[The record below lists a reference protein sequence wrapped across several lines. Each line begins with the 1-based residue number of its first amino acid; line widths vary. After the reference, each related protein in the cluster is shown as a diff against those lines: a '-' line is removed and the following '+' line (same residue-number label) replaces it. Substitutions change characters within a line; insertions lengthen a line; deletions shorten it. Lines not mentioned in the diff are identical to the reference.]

1 LKASIPSTVVA
12 ALLVG
17 CSGAPVEEG
26 FFFPTWSAE
35 GDVPAGEVFGSLIE
49 DDRCL
54 YVEAND
60 QRTLVVWEDG
70 MGFEN
75 GALLDASGSPIA
87 QVGEAIHGGGGYYG
101 SRSHIENLSG
111 SRFRNDVF
119 RRALTA
125 TVTRSSTR
133 SRQVRWT
140 SEDVR
145 GCSVTGVTR
154 PNSFERPVY
163 A

>member
-1 LKASIPSTVVA
+1 LKASVASTIVT
-12 ALLVG
+12 ALLAG
-17 CSGAPVEEG
+17 CSGASVEQG

-35 GDVPAGEVFGSLIE
+35 GDVPGGQVFGTLIE

-75 GALLDASGSPIA
+75 GALHDASGLPIA
-87 QVGEAIHGGGGYYG
+87 QVGDMIHGGGGYYD

-111 SRFRNDVF
+111 ESIPERCIPGADGDRFAIIYEVEAGPLD
-119 RRALTA
+119 
-125 TVTRSSTR
+125 
-133 SRQVRWT
+133 
-140 SEDVR
+140 
-145 GCSVTGVTR
+145 
-154 PNSFERPVY
+154 
-163 A
+163 

>member
-111 SRFRNDVF
+111 ESI
-119 RRALTA
+119 
-125 TVTRSSTR
+125 
-133 SRQVRWT
+133 
-140 SEDVR
+140 
-145 GCSVTGVTR
+145 
-154 PNSFERPVY
+154 PERCIPEGANGDRY
-163 A
+163 AIIYEVEAGPLD

>member
-1 LKASIPSTVVA
+1 LKASVASTIVT

-35 GDVPAGEVFGSLIE
+35 GDVPGGEVSGTLIG
-49 DDRCL
+49 DGRCL

-75 GALLDASGSPIA
+75 GALFDASGHPVA
-87 QVGEAIHGGGGYYG
+87 QVGESIHGGGGYYG
-101 SRSHIENLSG
+101 SRSHIEDLSG
-111 SRFRNDVF
+111 ESI
-119 RRALTA
+119 
-125 TVTRSSTR
+125 
-133 SRQVRWT
+133 
-140 SEDVR
+140 
-145 GCSVTGVTR
+145 
-154 PNSFERPVY
+154 PERCIPDGGNADRY
-163 A
+163 AIIYEVEAGPLD